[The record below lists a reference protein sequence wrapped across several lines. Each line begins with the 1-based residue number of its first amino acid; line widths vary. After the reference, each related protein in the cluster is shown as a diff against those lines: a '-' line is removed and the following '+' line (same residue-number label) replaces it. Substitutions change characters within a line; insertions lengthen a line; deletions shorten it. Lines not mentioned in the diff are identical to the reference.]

1 MTVYLM
7 AEAKEK
13 LEALLEEACREGEIL
28 IKREDGQIFVIRPEQ
43 QNRSPLDMSGVN
55 LGLSKSEIV
64 QSVRE
69 GRERS

>member
-28 IKREDGQIFVIRPEQ
+28 IKREDGQIFVIRPAQ
-43 QNRSPLDMSGVN
+43 QNRSPLDVPGVN

>member
-43 QNRSPLDMSGVN
+43 QNRSPLDVPGVN